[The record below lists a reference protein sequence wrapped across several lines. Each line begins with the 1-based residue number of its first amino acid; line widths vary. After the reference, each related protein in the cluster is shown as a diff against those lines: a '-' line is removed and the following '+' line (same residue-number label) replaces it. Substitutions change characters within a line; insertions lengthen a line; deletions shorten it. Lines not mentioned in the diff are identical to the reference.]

1 MTANIFA
8 EIPKNIPDELFQIL
22 VASEGIK
29 IERIISRGHCSPKN
43 FWYDQEKNEFVM
55 LLKGSAVLSFEGE
68 KNVMHMKP
76 GDYIN
81 ISAHR
86 RHRVECTAPDEDA
99 VWLAVHY

>member
-68 KNVMHMKP
+68 KNVMP
-76 GDYIN
+76 
-81 ISAHR
+81 
-86 RHRVECTAPDEDA
+86 
-99 VWLAVHY
+99 LAGIV